1 MRRHCACAT
10 LLNYV
15 SPTLEVIGR
24 YALTPAAELTHSGSY
39 TASISIRSGHG
50 QSTHDRVFRF
60 VPDFD
65 TAAAAMRYACRE
77 GRRLLQQP
85 GLTA

>member
-10 LLNYV
+10 LLNYA
-15 SPTLEVIGR
+15 SPTFEVIGR

-65 TAAAAMRYACRE
+65 TAAAALRYACRE
-77 GRRLLQQP
+77 GRRLLQQT